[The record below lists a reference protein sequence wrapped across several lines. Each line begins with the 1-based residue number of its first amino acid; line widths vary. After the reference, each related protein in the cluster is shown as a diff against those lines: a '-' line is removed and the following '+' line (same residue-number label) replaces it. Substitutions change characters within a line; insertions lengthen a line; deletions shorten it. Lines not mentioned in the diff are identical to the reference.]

1 MTEYFKCIC
10 EISVGDLVTYREGKK
25 PIVVT
30 RVKTTG
36 TNDTRIDGKYESGVT
51 INGYYYYFKPYK
63 QNNNKIMKE
72 QLFTWTENEQEVY
85 GTKLAVNSAGQY
97 VLEVKGTNAIITKNV
112 DELVE
117 VLPYTFMAKS
127 GSTESHFTGTAGSLN
142 KGDLLIQTSITT
154 SSKIWTV
161 KELDTKNKTAKK
173 FIGRRIVTE
182 EI

>member
-1 MTEYFKCIC
+1 
-10 EISVGDLVTYREGKK
+10 
-25 PIVVT
+25 
-30 RVKTTG
+30 
-36 TNDTRIDGKYESGVT
+36 
-51 INGYYYYFKPYK
+51 
-63 QNNNKIMKE
+63 MKE

-97 VLEVKGTNAIITKNV
+97 VLEVKGTNAIVTKNV

-142 KGDLLIQTSITT
+142 KGDLLIQTSTITA
-154 SSKIWTV
+154 KIWTV
-161 KELDTKNKTAKK
+161 KELNTKNKTAKK

-182 EI
+182 AI